1 MQDAATHTLAQ
12 AQTLAGTAAA
22 SAASG
27 VAASSV
33 WEAIGIGPAVLF
45 MALTGTALGLLFTPP
60 GGGRGRLFVLALVY
74 TVVSAG
80 MAVLIA
86 EFAGS
91 KSMQRVSPVIALLLA
106 FSAHTTIPALRDALN
121 SRIKRTVG
129 GDDDNA
135 SRIDDGL
142 GPRRGRRTRDDDFD
156 GTWKGD

>member
-1 MQDAATHTLAQ
+1 MQEAGTLIN
-12 AQTLAGTAAA
+12 AQTLAGTAVA

-27 VAASSV
+27 IAAPDFWS
-33 WEAIGIGPAVLF
+33 AIGIGPSVLF
-45 MALTGTALGLLFTPP
+45 MALAGTALGLLFTPP
-60 GGGRGRLFVLALVY
+60 GGGRGRLFSLALVY

-91 KSMQRVSPVIALLLA
+91 ESMQRVSPVIALLLA

-129 GDDDNA
+129 GDDNA

-142 GPRRGRRTRDDDFD
+142 GRRHGRRRDSDDDFS

>member
-1 MQDAATHTLAQ
+1 MQDAATNTIAQ
-12 AQTLAGTAAA
+12 AQALAGTAAA

-27 VAASSV
+27 IAASNL

-91 KSMQRVSPVIALLLA
+91 ESMQRVSPVIALLLA

-129 GDDDNA
+129 GDDNA

-142 GPRRGRRTRDDDFD
+142 GRRHGRRRDSDDDFS